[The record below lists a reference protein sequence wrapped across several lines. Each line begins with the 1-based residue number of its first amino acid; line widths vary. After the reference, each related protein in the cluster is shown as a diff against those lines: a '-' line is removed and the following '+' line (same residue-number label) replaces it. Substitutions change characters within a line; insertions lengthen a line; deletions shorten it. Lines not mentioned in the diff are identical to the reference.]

1 MTNPLSKL
9 AALRGSL
16 GDATHVTTKADVD
29 AWSQQRNDYRLFI
42 EDRTAEGWT
51 QADIDEFAAL
61 VKEAMQTKD
70 GADASADF
78 LADQARIIRDMRAAL
93 HERFLLAGK
102 RLSQP
107 LPPGQAIFC
116 LDSCNSAHRCVIIAT

>member
-70 GADASADF
+70 CADASADF

-93 HERFLLAGK
+93 HERFLLCLTTQTPASLAEPLRINYAKHGIGLK
-102 RLSQP
+102 R
-107 LPPGQAIFC
+107 
-116 LDSCNSAHRCVIIAT
+116 